1 MKTNLID
8 THVHLQSDA
17 YATDLDA
24 VLARAAEAGVV
35 TCIVPGTTLEDS
47 RAAVALAE
55 RQSLYAAVGIHPT
68 EADTLTPQALDELR
82 ALARHPRVVAIGEI
96 GLDYYWPRQTRRD
109 WPCAAPARQREALQA
124 QLELAAELHLPAIIH
139 DREAHEDTLEIL
151 RVWVAGGAGRTGT
164 LHAYDGG
171 PERLAAV
178 LELGFY
184 IGMDGPITYRKSPEL
199 PAVARQV
206 PLERLLLET
215 DGPYLTPAPHR
226 GQRNEPAYLPL
237 IAQRIAELR
246 GVPVEAIAQ
255 ATSANARRLF
265 GIDRSEG

>member
-1 MKTNLID
+1 MKMKLID

-17 YATDLDA
+17 YAADLGA
-24 VLARAAEAGVV
+24 VLARAAKAGVV

-47 RAAVALAE
+47 RAAIALAE
-55 RQSLYAAVGIHPT
+55 RQALYAAVGIHPT
-68 EADTLTPQALDELR
+68 EADTLTSQALDELR
-82 ALARHPRVVAIGEI
+82 VLARHPRVVAIGEI

-109 WPCAAPARQREALQA
+109 WPCAAPSRQREALQA
-124 QLELAAELHLPAIIH
+124 QLELAAELHLPVIIH

-151 RVWVAGGAGRTGT
+151 AAWVAGGAGRTGT

-206 PLERLLLET
+206 PLESLLLET

-226 GQRNEPAYLPL
+226 RQRNEPAYLPL

-265 GIDRSEG
+265 GIDRSEE

>member
-1 MKTNLID
+1 MKTELID
-8 THVHLQSDA
+8 THVHLYSHA
-17 YATDLDA
+17 YAADLGA
-24 VLARAAEAGVV
+24 VLARAVEAGVV
-35 TCIVPGTTLEDS
+35 TCIVPGTTLKDS
-47 RAAVALAE
+47 RAAVALAK

-68 EADTLTPQALDELR
+68 EADNLTPQSLDELR
-82 ALARHPRVVAIGEI
+82 ALAQHPRVVAIGEI
-96 GLDYYWPRQTRRD
+96 GLDYYWPRQTKRD

-124 QLELAAELHLPAIIH
+124 QLELAAELHLPVIIH
-139 DREAHEDTLEIL
+139 DREAHEDMLEIL
-151 RVWVAGGAGRTGT
+151 AAWVAGGARRNGT

-199 PAVARQV
+199 PSVARQV

-246 GVPVEAIAQ
+246 GMPVETLIE
-255 ATSANARRLF
+255 TTTANARQLF
-265 GIDRSEG
+265 GIGEE